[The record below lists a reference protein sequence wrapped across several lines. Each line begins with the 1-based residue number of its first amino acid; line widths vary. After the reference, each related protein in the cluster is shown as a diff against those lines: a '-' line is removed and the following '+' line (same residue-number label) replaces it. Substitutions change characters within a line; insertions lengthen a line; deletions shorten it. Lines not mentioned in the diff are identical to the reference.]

1 MTECQKRFYNVEE
14 VMAMLGVQR
23 SKAYEVIR
31 ILNKELK
38 AQGFIVIEGKVAKK
52 YFDEKL
58 YSLY

>member
-31 ILNKELK
+31 VLNKELK

-58 YSLY
+58 YS

>member
-58 YSLY
+58 YS